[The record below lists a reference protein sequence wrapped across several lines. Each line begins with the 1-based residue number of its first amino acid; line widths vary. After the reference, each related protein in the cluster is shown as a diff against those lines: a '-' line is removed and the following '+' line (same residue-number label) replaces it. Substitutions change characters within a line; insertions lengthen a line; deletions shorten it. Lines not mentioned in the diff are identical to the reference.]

1 MSKKPRQKRLTPRQK
16 AKLIKAKQA
25 EISKLM
31 KQQHYVRHGQF
42 YTRVVLVLILFII
55 SSGLL
60 LFSILTGY
68 DNLFDRSFPIANS
81 ETMWILI
88 IVAFALPVLLIA
100 LLIMVAG
107 EISRQK
113 QNAEAQKYAL
123 TNDQETAVQGMEKF
137 DFGFENDKGR
147 LNLDISKDE
156 ENFLEDIKPKD
167 KPQAE
172 PNPNDKPQV
181 ELTKEEQE
189 ELHEARFYMLS
200 KLDLENEKIEKPTYN
215 DKIELKEFCDL
226 FREFACGTL
235 GLYYDISDIRRFVAG
250 LAVTHITILQ
260 GMSGTGKTSLAY
272 AFGEFLN
279 NSTVVVPIQPMWKER
294 TDLIG
299 YYNEFTKKFNETTLL
314 QKLYEANYNDEIYI
328 TVLDEMNIARVEYYF
343 AEFLSLLELP
353 NPEKRYL
360 DVVSDEWS
368 NDPKLLRNGQLKLPK
383 NMWFIGTANNDDS
396 TFAISDKVYDRAM
409 VINLDKKAKQFEVP
423 VQDSVKVSFSHLDE
437 LYTKAQKEY
446 AISERNQRRIRTLD
460 KYLIETFHIT
470 FGNRIMKQIKAY
482 VPVMV
487 ACGGTELDALDDIL
501 SKKVLRKLEAKN
513 PVYVKNAS
521 QGLIDFIDN
530 LFGTDKMAQ
539 CKEYIINFE
548 QNA

>member
-1 MSKKPRQKRLTPRQK
+1 MSKKPQKKKLTPRQK
-16 AKLIKAKQA
+16 AKLIKEKQA
-25 EISKLM
+25 EISRLM

-42 YTRVVLVLILFII
+42 FARIIIVLVFFVIAA
-55 SSGLL
+55 GLL
-60 LFSILTGY
+60 LFSLVTSY
-68 DNLFDRSFPIANS
+68 DQIFNTAFPIADS
-81 ETMWILI
+81 ETMWIVVV
-88 IVAFALPVLLIA
+88 VAFALPILLIA
-100 LLIMVAG
+100 LVILVAN

-113 QNAEAQKYAL
+113 QNQEAQKYAL
-123 TNDQETAVQGMEKF
+123 TNDQEVGIAGMEKF

-147 LNLDISKDE
+147 LNLDISKE
-156 ENFLEDIKPKD
+156 ENNFLEGEKPKEQAPLPGAQPD
-167 KPQAE
+167 KPQI
-172 PNPNDKPQV
+172 
-181 ELTKEEQE
+181 ELTEEEQE

-200 KLDLENEKIEKPTYN
+200 KLDLENEKIEKPEYN

-360 DVVSDEWS
+360 DVVSDEWG

-423 VQDSVKVSFSHLDE
+423 VQDPIKVSASHLDD

-521 QGLIDFIDN
+521 QGLIAFIDD
-530 LFGTDKMAQ
+530 LFGMDMMAQ

>member
-1 MSKKPRQKRLTPRQK
+1 MNLVNQLLVSLSLLDTLTSKI
-16 AKLIKAKQA
+16 AVI
-25 EISKLM
+25 I
-31 KQQHYVRHGQF
+31 YVIA
-42 YTRVVLVLILFII
+42 VIVLV
-55 SSGLL
+55 
-60 LFSILTGY
+60 
-68 DNLFDRSFPIANS
+68 
-81 ETMWILI
+81 ILI
-88 IVAFALPVLLIA
+88 VILMMVNESKHQDIFYINKKSRIEALQD
-100 LLIMVAG
+100 
-107 EISRQK
+107 EIGM
-113 QNAEAQKYAL
+113 QNEDNSIK
-123 TNDQETAVQGMEKF
+123 
-137 DFGFENDKGR
+137 
-147 LNLDISKDE
+147 LDSE
-156 ENFLEDIKPKD
+156 ENFLEGAKPKD
-167 KPQAE
+167 EPKAQDPNAKPQI
-172 PNPNDKPQV
+172 
-181 ELTKEEQE
+181 ELTEAEQE

-200 KLDLENEKIEKPTYN
+200 KLDLENEKTERPTYN
-215 DKIELKEFCDL
+215 DQIELKEFCDL

-360 DVVSDEWS
+360 DVVSDEWG

-423 VQDSVKVSFSHLDE
+423 VQDSIKVSASHLDD

-530 LFGTDKMAQ
+530 LFGTDKMEQ

>member
-1 MSKKPRQKRLTPRQK
+1 MSSKKKKKRLSPRQM
-16 AKLIKAKQA
+16 AKLRKQKKA
-25 EISKLM
+25 EIEELM
-31 KQQHYVRHGQF
+31 KKQQYLKHGQL
-42 YTRVVLVLILFII
+42 YTRL
-55 SSGLL
+55 S
-60 LFSILTGY
+60 
-68 DNLFDRSFPIANS
+68 
-81 ETMWILI
+81 
-88 IVAFALPVLLIA
+88 VLLIFIIIFGVLTLFA
-100 LLIMVAG
+100 ITNGYGNIFGDEPAVTTEATIIMIVLLVAIPACLIG
-107 EISRQK
+107 FIFNFGREIIATKKNK
-113 QNAEAQKYAL
+113 QNEFQAL
-123 TNDQETAVQGMEKF
+123 MNDQDVLPTGLDEFNIPLAGTDDNVAF
-137 DFGFENDKGR
+137 DV
-147 LNLDISKDE
+147 SKASN
-156 ENFLEDIKPKD
+156 NFLEGEKP
-167 KPQAE
+167 AE
-172 PNPNDKPQV
+172 EAPKEDEGPA
-181 ELTKEEQE
+181 LTEEEQE

-200 KLDLENEKIEKPTYN
+200 KLDIDHDKMEKPEYDN
-215 DKIELKEFCDL
+215 KIELKEFCDL
-226 FREFACGTL
+226 FREFASGTL

-272 AFGEFLN
+272 AFGEFLH

-353 NPEKRYL
+353 NPEKRWI

-409 VINLDKKAKQFEVP
+409 VINLDKKAKPFDVP
-423 VQDSVKVSFSHLDE
+423 VQNYIKVSASHLDE
-437 LYTKAQKEY
+437 LYVRAQKEY
-446 AISERNQRRIRTLD
+446 AISERNQRRIRMLD
-460 KYLIETFHIT
+460 KYLIETFRIT
-470 FGNRIMKQIKAY
+470 FGNRIMKQIKCY

-487 ACGGTELDALDDIL
+487 ACGGTELEALDDIL

-521 QGLIDFIDN
+521 NGLIAFIDD
-530 LFGTDKMAQ
+530 LFGFDMMPL